1 MSLNIAIVNYGMG
14 NLHSV
19 YKRLTQL
26 NLQPVLATSYAEIMK
41 ADKIVMPGVGHFEKA
56 MENLKKLGIYDA
68 LNEAVLVKKKP
79 ILGICLGMQLMAK
92 KSEEGDAEGF
102 GWFDADVMKFR
113 IQDQVKFKVP
123 QTGWNTVQICKEST
137 LLEGIENESE
147 FYFLH
152 SYHYNNTSSGDILTK
167 TGFEYEFVSA
177 VEKDNI
183 FGTQFHPE
191 KSHSSG
197 TRLFKNFIQI

>member
-19 YKRLTQL
+19 YKRISQL

-56 MENLKKLGIYDA
+56 MENLKRMGMYDA
-68 LNEAVLVKKKP
+68 LNEAVLIRKKP
-79 ILGICLGMQLMAK
+79 ILGICLGMQLMAT

-102 GWFDADVMKFR
+102 GWFDASVMRFR
-113 IQDQVKFKVP
+113 IQDRIKYKVP
-123 QTGWNTVQICKEST
+123 QTGWNTVNICKDST
-137 LLEGIENESE
+137 LMAGIENESE

-152 SYHYNNTSSGDILTK
+152 SYHYTNTSATDVLTK
-167 TGFEYEFVSA
+167 TEFEYEFVSA
-177 VEKDNI
+177 VEKENI

-197 TRLFKNFIQI
+197 TQLFKNFIQI

>member
-1 MSLNIAIVNYGMG
+1 MG

-19 YKRLTQL
+19 YKSFKRLNANPQII
-26 NLQPVLATSYAEIMK
+26 TSGKDVMN

-56 MENLKKLGIYDA
+56 MENLKQLGMYDA

-79 ILGICLGMQLMAK
+79 ILGICLGMQLMAE
-92 KSEEGDAEGF
+92 KSEEGDAKGF
-102 GWFDADVMKFR
+102 GWFDANVMRFR
-113 IQDQVKFKVP
+113 IKDQVKYKVP
-123 QTGWNTVQICKEST
+123 QTGWNTVNICKDS
-137 LLEGIENESE
+137 LLLKGIENESE

-152 SYHYNNTSSGDILTK
+152 SYHYTNTSSNDILTK

-197 TRLFKNFIQI
+197 TQLFKNFIQI